1 MRVFLERL
9 WQDLY
14 HGCRMLAKNP
24 AFTVVAVISLAIGI
38 GANCAMYSWADAL
51 LLRPLP
57 VARPGEVISVGT
69 KVSLAGFTNLVNS
82 YPDFRD
88 LRDHGQNFE
97 DLTAFTGVTVGF
109 TTKPDALPQMK
120 FGVLVT
126 GNLLGAMGVEP
137 ELGRSFRPDED
148 QVPGRDAVVILD
160 HSLWEKQFE
169 ADRSILGRKVR
180 MNGIEFT
187 VIGVTPDRF
196 TGMNQMIRPAFYAPL
211 MMYPRLSANPKA
223 LDSRSARDLS
233 VKGRLKSGVSM
244 AQAQAELTAFAQ
256 NLQRAYPD
264 TNKNQSM
271 VVRTELQA
279 RIDQDPID
287 AALSAML
294 LTLSAAV
301 LLVAFINVASLL
313 TSRAP
318 ARPKEMALRL
328 AVGAGRAHLIRQL
341 ITESLLVALAGGLL
355 GVGVGY
361 LGVLVF
367 RQIQIPTDLP
377 ISLSVQLN
385 SRVLFFSLAV
395 ALFSVFLFGLIQALQ
410 STRVN
415 LASAMKTG
423 DAAASGRRRVWGRS
437 FLVAC
442 QVAVSLVLLT
452 VSAFMYR
459 GFHHELTANQGFRKD
474 HLLMMSFD
482 PSLVHYSEAQ
492 TQQFYKQL
500 VERSRAVA
508 GVRAVALT
516 SSVPMSPQAD
526 AAAIVP
532 EGYQFPQG
540 KDSSIIFTSRV
551 DEKFFE
557 TMGVTLIRGRGFRE
571 ADSTDSPRVAV
582 INEQLAQHYWPGQEA
597 LGKRLRVQDSNNPN
611 SSWVEIVGVAK
622 TGKYLWIAEPPTEF
636 LYLPY
641 RQNQRSRMILVSE
654 SAGGESVSIAGP
666 LREIVRGL
674 DANQP
679 IFDVRTMEE
688 FYDMRV
694 VSTGNTIM
702 EIVSG
707 MGLMGLILA
716 MVGLYGLGAYA
727 VSRRTREIGI
737 RMAIGA
743 SRPAVLQM
751 ALRQG
756 LTPALYGL
764 AAGLVASVFAE
775 RLLKVVFPAHT
786 QTDIAAY
793 LLVVPSLMAIAM
805 LAALIPA
812 RSASRVDPM
821 KALRYE

>member
-1 MRVFLERL
+1 MKVFLERL

-24 AFTVVAVISLAIGI
+24 AFTLVAVISLAIGI

-57 VARPGEVISVGT
+57 VARPGDVISVGT
-69 KVSLAGFTNLVNS
+69 KVSLAGFTSLVNS
-82 YPDFRD
+82 FPDFRD
-88 LRDHGQNFE
+88 LRDHNRSF
-97 DLTAFTGVTVGF
+97 DNLTAFTSLTVGF

-126 GNLLGAMGVEP
+126 SNLFNAMGVEP
-137 ELGRSFRPDED
+137 ELGRAFRPEED
-148 QVPGRDAVVILD
+148 QVPGRDAVVVLD
-160 HSLWEKQFE
+160 HSLWEQQFA
-169 ADRSILGRKVR
+169 ADPSILGRKVR

-196 TGMNQMIRPAFYAPL
+196 TGMNQLIRPAFYAPL
-211 MMYPRLSANPKA
+211 AMYPRLSANPKA
-223 LDSRSARDLS
+223 LESRGVRDLA
-233 VKGRLKSGVSM
+233 VKGRLKPGVSM
-244 AQAQAELTAFAQ
+244 TQAQAELTTFAR

-264 TNKNQSM
+264 TNKNQDM
-271 VVRTELQA
+271 VVRTELQT

-294 LTLSAAV
+294 LMLSAAV
-301 LLVAFINVASLL
+301 LLVACINVASLL

-318 ARPKEMALRL
+318 ARAKEMALRL
-328 AVGAGRAHLIRQL
+328 AVGAGRTRLVRQL

-355 GVGVGY
+355 GIGVGY
-361 LGVLVF
+361 LGVMVF

-377 ISLSVQLN
+377 IALDIQLN
-385 SRVLFFSLAV
+385 PRVLFFSMAV
-395 ALFSVFLFGLIQALQ
+395 ALFSVLLFGLIPALQ
-410 STRVN
+410 TTRVD

-423 DAAASGRRRVWGRS
+423 DAANSGRRRVWGRS
-437 FLVAC
+437 FLVGC

-452 VSAFMYR
+452 VSVFMYR
-459 GFHHELTANQGFRKD
+459 GFHRELSSNQGFRKD
-474 HLLMMSFD
+474 HLMMMSFD

-492 TQQFYKQL
+492 TRQFYKQL
-500 VERSRAVA
+500 VERSRSVP
-508 GVRAVALT
+508 GVRSVALT
-516 SSVPMSPQAD
+516 SAVPMSTQAD

-532 EGYQFPQG
+532 EGYQFPVG
-540 KDSSIIFTSRV
+540 KDNAIIFASRV
-551 DEKFFE
+551 DENFFE
-557 TMGVTLIRGRGFRE
+557 TMGVSLVRGRGFSETDR
-571 ADSTDSPRVAV
+571 ADTPHVAV
-582 INEQLAQHYWPGQEA
+582 VNEQFAQHYWPGQEP
-597 LGKRLRVQDSNNPN
+597 LGKRLRVQDPSKPN
-611 SSWVEIVGVAK
+611 SPWVQVVGVAK

-636 LYLPY
+636 LYLPF

-654 SAGGESVSIAGP
+654 SAGESASIAGP
-666 LREIVRGL
+666 LREVVRGL

-702 EIVSG
+702 EIVAG
-707 MGLMGLILA
+707 MGVMGLVLA

-751 ALRQG
+751 TLRQG

-764 AAGLVASVFAE
+764 VAGLGASVVAE
-775 RLLKVVFPAHT
+775 RLLKVVFPTHT

-793 LLVVPSLMAIAM
+793 LVVVPTLLAITM
-805 LAALIPA
+805 LAAYIPA
-812 RSASRVDPM
+812 RRASRVDPM
-821 KALRYE
+821 KVLRYE

>member
-1 MRVFLERL
+1 MKLFLERL

-14 HGCRMLAKNP
+14 HGCRMLTKNP
-24 AFTVVAVISLAIGI
+24 GFTLVAVISLAIGI

-57 VARPGEVISVGT
+57 VARPGEVLSVGT
-69 KVSLAGFTNLVNS
+69 KVTLAGFTSLVNS

-88 LRDHGQNFE
+88 LRDHNRSFG
-97 DLTAFTGVTVGF
+97 DLTAFNSLTVGF

-120 FGVLVT
+120 YGVLVT
-126 GNLLGAMGVEP
+126 SNLFKAMGVEP
-137 ELGRSFRPDED
+137 ELGRGFRPEED
-148 QVPGRDAVVILD
+148 QVPGRDAVVVLD
-160 HSLWEKQFE
+160 HALWEQQFA

-196 TGMNQMIRPAFYAPL
+196 TGLNQLIRPAFYAPL

-223 LDSRSARDLS
+223 LESRASRELS
-233 VKGRLKSGVSM
+233 IKCRLKPGVSM
-244 AQAQAELTAFAQ
+244 TQAQAELTTFAR
-256 NLQRAYPD
+256 NLERAYPD
-264 TNKNQSM
+264 TNKNQDM
-271 VVRTELQA
+271 VVRTELQS
-279 RIDQDPID
+279 RIDQDPVD
-287 AALSAML
+287 ASLSAML
-294 LTLSAAV
+294 LMLSAAV
-301 LLVAFINVASLL
+301 LLVACINVAGLL

-318 ARPKEMALRL
+318 ARAKEMALRL
-328 AVGAGRAHLIRQL
+328 AIGAGRARLIRQL
-341 ITESLLVALAGGLL
+341 ITESLLVALAGGVL
-355 GVGVGY
+355 GIGVGY
-361 LGVLVF
+361 LGVMVF
-367 RQIQIPTDLP
+367 QQIQIPTDLP
-377 ISLSVQLN
+377 ITLDIQLN
-385 SRVLFFSLAV
+385 PRVLFFSLAV
-395 ALFSVFLFGLIQALQ
+395 ALFSVLLFGLIPALQ
-410 STRVN
+410 TTRVD

-423 DAAASGRRRVWGRS
+423 DAAQSGRRRVWGRS
-437 FLVAC
+437 FLVGC

-459 GFHHELTANQGFRKD
+459 GFHRQLADNQGFRKD
-474 HLLMMSFD
+474 HLMMMSFD
-482 PSLVHYSEAQ
+482 PSLVHYNEAQ

-500 VERSRAVA
+500 VERSRSVP

-516 SSVPMSPQAD
+516 SSIPMSTEGD

-532 EGYQFPQG
+532 EGYQFPAG
-540 KDSSIIFTSRV
+540 KDNVIVFGSRV
-551 DEKFFE
+551 DENFFE
-557 TMGVTLIRGRGFRE
+557 TMGVSLVRGRGFSE
-571 ADSTDSPRVAV
+571 TDTADTPHVAV
-582 INEQLAQHYWPGQEA
+582 VNEELAQHYWPGQDA
-597 LGKRLRVQDSNNPN
+597 LGKRFRVLDASKPN
-611 SSWVEIVGVAK
+611 SPWVEIVGIAK

-641 RQNQRSRMILVSE
+641 QQNQKSRMVLISE
-654 SAGGESVSIAGP
+654 SAGASASVAAP
-666 LREIVRGL
+666 LREAVRGL

-702 EIVSG
+702 EIVAG
-707 MGLMGLILA
+707 MGVMGLILA
-716 MVGLYGLGAYA
+716 TIGLYGLGAYA

-756 LTPALYGL
+756 LTPALYGV

-775 RLLKVVFPAHT
+775 RLLKAVFPTHT
-786 QTDIAAY
+786 RTDITAY
-793 LLVVPSLMAIAM
+793 LLVVPALLAVTM
-805 LAALIPA
+805 LAAYLPA
-812 RSASRVDPM
+812 RRASRVDPI

>member
-1 MRVFLERL
+1 MKVFLERL

-57 VARPGEVISVGT
+57 VARPGDVISVGT
-69 KVSLAGFTNLVNS
+69 KVSLAGFSSLVNS

-88 LRDHGQNFE
+88 LRDHSRSFDN
-97 DLTAFTGVTVGF
+97 LTAFTGVTVGF

-126 GNLLGAMGVEP
+126 SNLLGAMGVEP
-137 ELGRSFRPDED
+137 ELGRSFRPDEE

-160 HSLWEKQFE
+160 HSLWEKQF
-169 ADRSILGRKVR
+169 DGDLSILGRKVR

-196 TGMNQMIRPAFYAPL
+196 TGMNQMIRPALYAPL
-211 MMYPRLSANPKA
+211 MMYPRLSGNPKA
-223 LDSRSARDLS
+223 LESRGARDLS

-244 AQAQAELTAFAQ
+244 AQAQAELTTFAQ

-271 VVRTELQA
+271 VVRTELQT

-301 LLVAFINVASLL
+301 LLVACINVASLL

-318 ARPKEMALRL
+318 ARSKEMALRL
-328 AVGAGRAHLIRQL
+328 AVGAGRTRLIRQL
-341 ITESLLVALAGGLL
+341 ITESLLVSLAGGLL

-367 RQIQIPTDLP
+367 QQIQIPTDLP
-377 ISLSVQLN
+377 ITLSVQLN

-395 ALFSVFLFGLIQALQ
+395 ALFSVFLFGLIPALQ
-410 STRVN
+410 TTRVD

-423 DAAASGRRRVWGRS
+423 DAAASARRRVWGRS

-459 GFHHELTANQGFRKD
+459 GFHRELAGNQGFRKD

-508 GVRAVALT
+508 GVAAVALT

-526 AAAIVP
+526 AAAIMP
-532 EGYQFPQG
+532 EGYQFPPG
-540 KDSSIIFTSRV
+540 KENSIIFTSRV
-551 DEKFFE
+551 DENFFE
-557 TMGVTLIRGRGFRE
+557 TLGVSLVRGRGFRE
-571 ADSTDSPRVAV
+571 TDSADSPRVAV
-582 INEQLAQHYWPGQEA
+582 VNEQLAQHYWPGREA
-597 LGKRLRVQDSNNPN
+597 LGKRLRVRDANNT
-611 SSWVEIVGVAK
+611 SSPWVEIVGVAK

-641 RQNQRSRMILVSE
+641 RQNRKSRMILVSE
-654 SAGGESVSIAGP
+654 SAGESASIAGP

-674 DANQP
+674 DA
-679 IFDVRTMEE
+679 
-688 FYDMRV
+688 
-694 VSTGNTIM
+694 
-702 EIVSG
+702 
-707 MGLMGLILA
+707 
-716 MVGLYGLGAYA
+716 
-727 VSRRTREIGI
+727 
-737 RMAIGA
+737 
-743 SRPAVLQM
+743 
-751 ALRQG
+751 
-756 LTPALYGL
+756 
-764 AAGLVASVFAE
+764 
-775 RLLKVVFPAHT
+775 KPAH
-786 QTDIAAY
+786 
-793 LLVVPSLMAIAM
+793 
-805 LAALIPA
+805 
-812 RSASRVDPM
+812 
-821 KALRYE
+821 LRYPHHGGVL